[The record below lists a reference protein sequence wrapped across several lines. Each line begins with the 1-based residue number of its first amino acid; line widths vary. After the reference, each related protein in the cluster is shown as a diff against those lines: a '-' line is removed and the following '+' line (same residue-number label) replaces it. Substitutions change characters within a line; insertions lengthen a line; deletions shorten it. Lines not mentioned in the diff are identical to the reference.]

1 MTCDISFKFVKR
13 KTHLACKTAGI
24 DMIEVDC
31 KESTLGYFF
40 CTDNAAVSKEVNRER
55 SFKIVQTTIKWNPIH
70 TFSSVFD
77 PA

>member
-1 MTCDISFKFVKR
+1 M
-13 KTHLACKTAGI
+13 THLACKTAGI
-24 DMIEVDC
+24 DMIEVGC

-40 CTDNAAVSKEVNRER
+40 CTDNAVRCKEVNRER
-55 SFKIVQTTIKWNPIH
+55 SFKIMQAVIKWNHIH